1 MSFDDSQLIGIL
13 TVPMWIEAALALREG
28 VVNRHEQFD
37 LAMRGGLGFDPG
49 RRWNSFFDS
58 MGSAAIRKAI
68 EDWSG
73 LTKAIDAPEEMRQL
87 LVSHAPTDA
96 LVAYGGNSA

>member
-1 MSFDDSQLIGIL
+1 
-13 TVPMWIEAALALREG
+13 MWIEAALALREG

-58 MGSAAIRKAI
+58 MGSAAILAAI

-73 LTKAIDAPEEMRQL
+73 LTKSIAAPQEICQL
-87 LVSHAPTDA
+87 LASNAPTDA
-96 LVAYGGNSA
+96 LVAYGGRSA